1 MALELTIGR
10 KDNELHELRQTLEEK
25 TEQIVSL
32 QDEGVK
38 RAKELKVVKEKR
50 DMGLKEIQKLRD
62 KMEQI
67 KAQNSLNESLNTS
80 FSLSSLNDSVNL
92 SNQEKGQICDLLQ
105 LYSLSDKTLHGP
117 AGHLQRSRLHDAY
130 RGLREEHVADQLGTT
145 DQRHDKHGLR

>member
-1 MALELTIGR
+1 LELNIGR

-67 KAQNSLNESLNTS
+67 KVQNSLNESLNTS
-80 FSLSSLNDSVNL
+80 FSLSALNDSVNL
-92 SNQEKGQICDLLQ
+92 SNMEKGQISDLLQ
-105 LYSLSDKTLHGP
+105 MY
-117 AGHLQRSRLHDAY
+117 Y
-130 RGLREEHVADQLGTT
+130 N
-145 DQRHDKHGLR
+145 